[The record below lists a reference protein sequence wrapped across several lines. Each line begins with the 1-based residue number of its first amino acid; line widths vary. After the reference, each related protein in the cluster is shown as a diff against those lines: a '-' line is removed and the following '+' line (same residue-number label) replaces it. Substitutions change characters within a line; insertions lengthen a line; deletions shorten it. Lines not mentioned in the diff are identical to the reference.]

1 VDLGSMILDTG
12 PRRNTRMRV
21 EGERPTGDEQRDF
34 EETLAQFKRGIEEN
48 IETDDYEAH
57 YDLGVAFREMGLL
70 DEAIAEFQK
79 ALRAPEGRL
88 RTSEALGLTF
98 FDKGQFAIAETI
110 LRRAVDGLDAGDDE
124 KIGALYWLG
133 RACEAQEK
141 RREAMASYE
150 RALAVDIRFMDL
162 GERVHRLAAGPAQ

>member
-1 VDLGSMILDTG
+1 VQT
-12 PRRNTRMRV
+12 
-21 EGERPTGDEQRDF
+21 ERPTGDEQRDF
-34 EETLAQFKRGIEEN
+34 EQTLAQFKRGIEEN
-48 IETDDYEAH
+48 IGTDDYQTH

-79 ALRAPEGRL
+79 ALRAPDGRL

-98 FDKGQFAIAETI
+98 FEKGQFAIAETV

-133 RACEAQEK
+133 RACEAQDK
-141 RREAMASYE
+141 RGPAVTSYE

-162 GERVHRLAAGPAQ
+162 SDRVRRLLAGQAQ